1 MFSLQGGIAY
11 ITIKGAMRIYFK
23 QQQYLRQAQ
32 RTILDYEEPEVPVVP
47 NPPPPQPAD
56 QPAEQQPA
64 EQ

>member
-1 MFSLQGGIAY
+1 
-11 ITIKGAMRIYFK
+11 MRIYFK